1 MTDSG
6 TAHDLKLTS
15 EKLIG
20 IYNSWREL
28 AAGGLGPRREDITP
42 ARLRG
47 TMPWTFVVDVVGDDF
62 KFRFAGERIIQ
73 FMGRRLQGTMLSEH
87 LGTPFFDGMHNFFSR
102 GIQTKAPQAYGPGPV
117 TYPGKEHLEME
128 VMVLPLSDDGHSVNG
143 LLGTFDTWQLG
154 THVTAR

>member
-1 MTDSG
+1 MTDSS
-6 TAHDLKLTS
+6 AARELPLTS

-20 IYNSWREL
+20 IHKIWREL
-28 AAGGLGPRREDITP
+28 AAGTVGPKREDITP

-47 TMPWTFVVDVVGDDF
+47 AMPWTFVVDLADGDF

-73 FMGRRLQGTMLSEH
+73 FMGRRLQGTQLSEH

-102 GIQTKAPQAYGPGPV
+102 VVQMKVPQAYGPGPV
-117 TYPGKEHLEME
+117 TYPGKEHMEME
-128 VMVLPLSDDGHSVNG
+128 VMVLPLSDDGRSVSG

-154 THVTAR
+154 THVSIR

>member
-6 TAHDLKLTS
+6 TARELKLTS
-15 EKLIG
+15 DKLIG
-20 IYNSWREL
+20 IHAIWREL
-28 AAGGLGPRREDITP
+28 AAGGVGPKREDITP

-47 TMPWTFVVDVVGDDF
+47 TMPWTFVVDLAGADF

-73 FMGRRLQGTMLSEH
+73 FMGRRLQGTQLSEH
-87 LGTPFFDGMHNFFSR
+87 LGAPFFDGMHNFFSR
-102 GIQTKAPQAYGPGPV
+102 AVRMKVPQAYGPGPV

-128 VMVLPLSDDGHSVNG
+128 VMVLPLSDDGHGVHG

-154 THVTAR
+154 THVSGR